1 MWHCFSHNWIPC
13 RLGTSLPPRNIS
25 LTCND
30 TNFIYFNYYHKALH
44 LGCCS
49 SSRSVSA
56 TTPLSYRIFQV
67 LPFAMLVQ
75 SATGAAAQYGCYAYD
90 GALTLEFT
98 KSTSNGTTVS
108 TVPRE
113 AELALNVLRF
123 TSLTHIYYMM
133 FLIFDIQCIIFFT
146 VVHSQ
151 NRFNGTYSKYVMV
164 TCSVKND
171 NRKFKYWI
179 F

>member
-1 MWHCFSHNWIPC
+1 
-13 RLGTSLPPRNIS
+13 
-25 LTCND
+25 
-30 TNFIYFNYYHKALH
+30 
-44 LGCCS
+44 
-49 SSRSVSA
+49 
-56 TTPLSYRIFQV
+56 
-67 LPFAMLVQ
+67 MLVQ

-98 KSTSNGTTVS
+98 KSTSNGTTIS

-133 FLIFDIQCIIFFT
+133 FLIFDMQCIIFFT

-151 NRFNGTYSKYVMV
+151 NRFNGRYCKYVWLPILKRMAIENLNIEYFNS
-164 TCSVKND
+164 TASMLLMCLRNSLL
-171 NRKFKYWI
+171 I
-179 F
+179 